1 MGIVNNK
8 LKALFRVSAERE
20 DSEEKKE
27 TEKPR
32 EKKYGVQ
39 QQNPRR
45 GEISSSIFM
54 EKFSHSRNQ
63 TSSALSKKICNGNG
77 FSDRSAYDDVFGGP
91 PKFGV
96 PTISP
101 RVEDYTEIFGSFHA
115 SRASSIPVLDLPAV
129 DEADVFF
136 DVQEVD
142 YSDIFGGFR
151 GLDFAVSYDE
161 LLGQS
166 KDGDDSSEEAWEG
179 PCAGSSARIISPSRS
194 LIISSCLRIG
204 NVISVGA
211 VQYAL
216 PRLVSGHAPILL
228 DGEGIRRG
236 LTPFRF
242 KIMWL
247 KEEGFKDLL
256 KSWWERLKNVGG
268 VDDIDDLA
276 LDFGCKEGNV
286 PSSYLGLPLGSSFK
300 FVATWDGVKGALWN
314 QVISGSMGKEGVVFL
329 GGYKGVWCWFLENYK
344 EGLGSCEWTPA
355 ETGSL
360 SEESDYSGKNESMSY
375 GDAHQSFDDG
385 KDFNISF
392 HKANQRSKGDMSNG
406 AHVTQLDAVPGYT
419 VVVDGTPLQKTN
431 YENPP
436 LWVTGD
442 ISLSRSFGGGK
453 IEEKHLWKTMSY
465 PQNSNDG
472 MHTFEIE
479 PQVGYGENGSHSSET
494 FITVSE
500 ISLRT
505 QPSPV
510 PPPLRPP
517 PIVDVKKGDSS
528 RSASQLKA
536 NKNYAF
542 EGTAGGSSPGSSPP
556 FFDVEVDASS
566 SAAASAAAMK
576 EAMEKAQA
584 KLKNAKEI
592 MERRKEG
599 LQSRTKLGSRNDTKH
614 KEGKLSSISNSLKD
628 EKVQGSCET
637 PKDFVR
643 EASQKEMKTTQVLS
657 DSREGEAFLNVAK
670 KSAEGRHGK
679 ESWSSQ
685 ESYKTEGTGK
695 WKEATEFMNLQKEK
709 RAAIESF
716 EQQEE
721 SDKKTNAAQE
731 AHGWEENEAKEACR
745 HEEHEK
751 VEVAHVLCG
760 WKENEKT
767 WRVGMEHEE
776 AEHKLNVAD
785 EWEEHDILIEIQ
797 QKQNEVEVKEAMKQE
812 NERKLKEAKE
822 RTGNERK
829 LKKARENEKALKWQ
843 ENEKKKK
850 EAREREEN
858 ERRLKVALDW
868 EENEKKQKEACE
880 REENE
885 KRLKQAIEQE
895 ENEKRL
901 KEALKQEQILKKQ
914 KEACEREENDKRLK
928 EALEH
933 EENEK
938 KQKAHEKRL
947 KEACERE
954 EIEKKLKDAREREEI
969 EKRRK
974 DVHRQAEDKR
984 RLNKTHE
991 RKESEKRLEEMPE
1004 WEETDKRLKEATK
1017 LEESEKRPGD
1027 SGDVEELKGLKK
1039 AHDQIVNENEKK
1051 LKSCQGTYAQMEE
1064 NNFKATD
1071 EACKLHENKNIQAA
1085 QVAPKYEVNSLEANQ
1100 EALGQEEKLKIAAES
1115 QGIHKDFKAVEMENI
1130 LVEEI
1135 FEASGMADG
1144 DAEQEKNKIRMD
1156 NSTGSVLLDENVKKS
1171 LEAGIGIGIGQAH
1184 LEKNLRAAQMAS
1196 NPEDLKKN
1204 FTSEW
1209 GEGEKSMKQTSV
1221 SFEPEDSKD
1230 KFRPSQV
1237 LKEWVENGKKVEAA
1251 QTATLEGKGNI
1262 QKTAQQVSN
1271 GQSTEK
1277 KEKNINETPTLEERE
1292 REERMKRE
1300 RELEKDRLR
1309 KLEEEREREREREK
1323 DRMAVDRATREAR
1336 DRAYVEARERAER
1349 AAVEK
1354 ATAEAR
1360 QRALTEARER
1370 LEKACA
1376 EAREKT
1382 LSDKTSIEARL
1393 RAERAAVERATAEA
1407 RERAFEKAMAE
1418 KAVSDAR
1425 ERMERSVSDKFSASS
1440 RNSGLRQ
1447 SSSSSDLQDLQS
1459 QSTGSSSGSR
1469 YPYSSV
1475 YGASYNTEKSEGVEG
1490 ESAQRCKARLE
1501 RYRRT
1506 ADRAAKALA
1515 EKNKRDL
1522 LAQREQAERNRLAE
1536 TLDADVKRWSSGKKG
1551 TCVHCFQH
1559 CNIMILSQQS
1569 IRQILGPDSGWQPI
1583 PLTDVITA
1591 VAVKKA
1597 YRKATLCVHPDKLQQ
1612 RGASIQQKYICE
1624 KVFDLLKASKLSM
1637 ITNMLYGNS

>member
-1 MGIVNNK
+1 
-8 LKALFRVSAERE
+8 
-20 DSEEKKE
+20 
-27 TEKPR
+27 
-32 EKKYGVQ
+32 
-39 QQNPRR
+39 
-45 GEISSSIFM
+45 M

-115 SRASSIPVLDLPAV
+115 SRTSSIPVLDLPAV

-142 YSDIFGGFR
+142 YSDIFGGFG
-151 GLDFAVSYDE
+151 GLDFAVSHEE
-161 LLGQS
+161 LLGRS
-166 KDGDDSSEEAWEG
+166 KDGDDSSEEA
-179 PCAGSSARIISPSRS
+179 
-194 LIISSCLRIG
+194 
-204 NVISVGA
+204 
-211 VQYAL
+211 
-216 PRLVSGHAPILL
+216 
-228 DGEGIRRG
+228 
-236 LTPFRF
+236 
-242 KIMWL
+242 
-247 KEEGFKDLL
+247 
-256 KSWWERLKNVGG
+256 
-268 VDDIDDLA
+268 
-276 LDFGCKEGNV
+276 
-286 PSSYLGLPLGSSFK
+286 
-300 FVATWDGVKGALWN
+300 
-314 QVISGSMGKEGVVFL
+314 
-329 GGYKGVWCWFLENYK
+329 
-344 EGLGSCEWTPA
+344 WTPA

-375 GDAHQSFDDG
+375 GDAHQSFDD
-385 KDFNISF
+385 
-392 HKANQRSKGDMSNG
+392 
-406 AHVTQLDAVPGYT
+406 
-419 VVVDGTPLQKTN
+419 
-431 YENPP
+431 
-436 LWVTGD
+436 
-442 ISLSRSFGGGK
+442 
-453 IEEKHLWKTMSY
+453 
-465 PQNSNDG
+465 
-472 MHTFEIE
+472 
-479 PQVGYGENGSHSSET
+479 
-494 FITVSE
+494 
-500 ISLRT
+500 
-505 QPSPV
+505 
-510 PPPLRPP
+510 
-517 PIVDVKKGDSS
+517 
-528 RSASQLKA
+528 
-536 NKNYAF
+536 
-542 EGTAGGSSPGSSPP
+542 GGSSPGSSPP

-584 KLKNAKEI
+584 KLKSAKEL

-614 KEGKLSSISNSLKD
+614 KEGKSSSISNSLKD

-637 PKDFVR
+637 PKNFVR
-643 EASQKEMKTTQVLS
+643 EASQKEMKTTQVLP
-657 DSREGEAFLNVAK
+657 DSQEGEAFLNVAK

-695 WKEATEFMNLQKEK
+695 WKEATEFYELVRGDKFRKEQANNEKVLVKNKKVIESRQKEK

-721 SDKKTNAAQE
+721 SDQKINAAQE
-731 AHGWEENEAKEACR
+731 AHGWEENEQRSAKEACR
-745 HEEHEK
+745 HEENEK
-751 VEVAHVLCG
+751 VEVAHVFRG

-767 WRVGMEHEE
+767 WRVGLEHEE

-829 LKKARENEKALKWQ
+829 LKKARENEKSEKRLKEALEREETEKKLKAENEKRLEALKWQ
-843 ENEKKKK
+843 ENEKNKK
-850 EAREREEN
+850 EVREREEN

-868 EENEKKQKEACE
+868 EENEKKQKEAAE

-885 KRLKQAIEQE
+885 KRLKQATEQE

-914 KEACEREENDKRLK
+914 KEACEREENEKRLK
-928 EALEH
+928 KAVER

-954 EIEKKLKDAREREEI
+954 EIEKKLKDTREREEI

-974 DVHRQAEDKR
+974 DVHRQAEDKK

-1017 LEESEKRPGD
+1017 LEESEKRAGD
-1027 SGDVEELKGLKK
+1027 SGDVEELKGHKK

-1051 LKSCQGTYAQMEE
+1051 LKSCQGTCAQMEE

-1085 QVAPKYEVNSLEANQ
+1085 QVAHKYEVNSLEANQ

-1115 QGIHKDFKAVEMENI
+1115 QGIHKDFKAVEMENVP
-1130 LVEEI
+1130 VEEI

-1144 DAEQEKNKIRMD
+1144 DA
-1156 NSTGSVLLDENVKKS
+1156 ENVKKS

-1184 LEKNLRAAQMAS
+1184 LEKNLRAAQMDS
-1196 NPEDLKKN
+1196 NPEDQKKN
-1204 FTSEW
+1204 LTSEW

-1221 SFEPEDSKD
+1221 SFEPKDSKD
-1230 KFRPSQV
+1230 KFRSSQV
-1237 LKEWVENGKKVEAA
+1237 LKEWVENGKKLEAA
-1251 QTATLEGKGNI
+1251 QPATLEGKGNI

-1382 LSDKTSIEARL
+1382 LSDKTSIESRL

-1501 RYRRT
+1501 RCRRT

-1536 TLDADVKRWSSGKKG
+1536 TLDADVKRWSNGKEG
-1551 TCVHCFQH
+1551 
-1559 CNIMILSQQS
+1559 NLRALLSTLQY
-1569 IRQILGPDSGWQPI
+1569 ILGPDSGWQPI

-1624 KVFDLLKASKLSM
+1624 KVFDLLKEAWNKF
-1637 ITNMLYGNS
+1637 NSEER

>member
-1 MGIVNNK
+1 MGIVNDK

-77 FSDRSAYDDVFGGP
+77 FSD
-91 PKFGV
+91 
-96 PTISP
+96 
-101 RVEDYTEIFGSFHA
+101 SFHA

-256 KSWWERLKNVGG
+256 KSWWERVGGAFLRGGVFWVLVEMKHQEFHKYDNFVKSSNATFLVLIPKKGGVEDLRDFKPISLVSGLYKWLTKVLTNRLKNVGG

-643 EASQKEMKTTQVLS
+643 EASQKEMKTTQVLP

-695 WKEATEFMNLQKEK
+695 WKEATEFYELVRGDKFRKEQANNEKVLVKNKKVIESRQKEK

-751 VEVAHVLCG
+751 VEVAHVFCG

-829 LKKARENEKALKWQ
+829 LKKARENEK
-843 ENEKKKK
+843 
-850 EAREREEN
+850 RRN

-1039 AHDQIVNENEKK
+1039 AHDQIV
-1051 LKSCQGTYAQMEE
+1051 
-1064 NNFKATD
+1064 
-1071 EACKLHENKNIQAA
+1071 
-1085 QVAPKYEVNSLEANQ
+1085 
-1100 EALGQEEKLKIAAES
+1100 
-1115 QGIHKDFKAVEMENI
+1115 
-1130 LVEEI
+1130 
-1135 FEASGMADG
+1135 
-1144 DAEQEKNKIRMD
+1144 
-1156 NSTGSVLLDENVKKS
+1156 
-1171 LEAGIGIGIGQAH
+1171 
-1184 LEKNLRAAQMAS
+1184 
-1196 NPEDLKKN
+1196 
-1204 FTSEW
+1204 
-1209 GEGEKSMKQTSV
+1209 MK
-1221 SFEPEDSKD
+1221 
-1230 KFRPSQV
+1230 
-1237 LKEWVENGKKVEAA
+1237 
-1251 QTATLEGKGNI
+1251 
-1262 QKTAQQVSN
+1262 
-1271 GQSTEK
+1271 
-1277 KEKNINETPTLEERE
+1277 
-1292 REERMKRE
+1292 MKR
-1300 RELEKDRLR
+1300 
-1309 KLEEEREREREREK
+1309 
-1323 DRMAVDRATREAR
+1323 
-1336 DRAYVEARERAER
+1336 
-1349 AAVEK
+1349 
-1354 ATAEAR
+1354 
-1360 QRALTEARER
+1360 
-1370 LEKACA
+1370 
-1376 EAREKT
+1376 
-1382 LSDKTSIEARL
+1382 
-1393 RAERAAVERATAEA
+1393 
-1407 RERAFEKAMAE
+1407 
-1418 KAVSDAR
+1418 
-1425 ERMERSVSDKFSASS
+1425 
-1440 RNSGLRQ
+1440 N
-1447 SSSSSDLQDLQS
+1447 
-1459 QSTGSSSGSR
+1459 
-1469 YPYSSV
+1469 
-1475 YGASYNTEKSEGVEG
+1475 
-1490 ESAQRCKARLE
+1490 
-1501 RYRRT
+1501 
-1506 ADRAAKALA
+1506 
-1515 EKNKRDL
+1515 
-1522 LAQREQAERNRLAE
+1522 
-1536 TLDADVKRWSSGKKG
+1536 
-1551 TCVHCFQH
+1551 
-1559 CNIMILSQQS
+1559 
-1569 IRQILGPDSGWQPI
+1569 
-1583 PLTDVITA
+1583 
-1591 VAVKKA
+1591 
-1597 YRKATLCVHPDKLQQ
+1597 
-1612 RGASIQQKYICE
+1612 
-1624 KVFDLLKASKLSM
+1624 
-1637 ITNMLYGNS
+1637 

>member
-1 MGIVNNK
+1 
-8 LKALFRVSAERE
+8 
-20 DSEEKKE
+20 
-27 TEKPR
+27 
-32 EKKYGVQ
+32 
-39 QQNPRR
+39 
-45 GEISSSIFM
+45 M

-115 SRASSIPVLDLPAV
+115 SRTSSIPVLDLPAV

-142 YSDIFGGFR
+142 YSDIFGGFG
-151 GLDFAVSYDE
+151 GLDFAVSHEE
-161 LLGQS
+161 LLGRS
-166 KDGDDSSEEAWEG
+166 KDGDDSSEEA
-179 PCAGSSARIISPSRS
+179 
-194 LIISSCLRIG
+194 
-204 NVISVGA
+204 
-211 VQYAL
+211 
-216 PRLVSGHAPILL
+216 
-228 DGEGIRRG
+228 
-236 LTPFRF
+236 
-242 KIMWL
+242 
-247 KEEGFKDLL
+247 
-256 KSWWERLKNVGG
+256 
-268 VDDIDDLA
+268 
-276 LDFGCKEGNV
+276 
-286 PSSYLGLPLGSSFK
+286 
-300 FVATWDGVKGALWN
+300 
-314 QVISGSMGKEGVVFL
+314 
-329 GGYKGVWCWFLENYK
+329 
-344 EGLGSCEWTPA
+344 WTPA

-385 KDFNISF
+385 KDFNISY

-419 VVVDGTPLQKTN
+419 VVVDGTPLQKKN

-436 LWVTGD
+436 LRVTGD

-584 KLKNAKEI
+584 KLKSAKEL

-614 KEGKLSSISNSLKD
+614 KEGKSSSISNSLKD

-637 PKDFVR
+637 PKNFVR
-643 EASQKEMKTTQVLS
+643 EASQKEMKTTQVLP
-657 DSREGEAFLNVAK
+657 DSQEGEAFLNVAK

-695 WKEATEFMNLQKEK
+695 WKEATEFYELVRGDKFRKEQANNEKVLVKNKKVIESRQKEK

-721 SDKKTNAAQE
+721 SDQKINAAQE
-731 AHGWEENEAKEACR
+731 AHGWEENEQRSAKEACR
-745 HEEHEK
+745 HEENEK
-751 VEVAHVLCG
+751 VEVAHVFRG

-767 WRVGMEHEE
+767 WRVGLEHEE

-829 LKKARENEKALKWQ
+829 LKKARENEKSEKRLKEALEREETEKKLKAENEKRLEALKWQ
-843 ENEKKKK
+843 ENEKNKK
-850 EAREREEN
+850 EVREREEN

-868 EENEKKQKEACE
+868 EENEKKQKEAAE

-885 KRLKQAIEQE
+885 KRLKQATEQE

-914 KEACEREENDKRLK
+914 KEACEREENEKRLK
-928 EALEH
+928 KAVER

-954 EIEKKLKDAREREEI
+954 EIEKKLKDTREREEI

-974 DVHRQAEDKR
+974 DVHRQAEDKK

-1017 LEESEKRPGD
+1017 LEESEKRAGD
-1027 SGDVEELKGLKK
+1027 SGDVEELKGHKK

-1051 LKSCQGTYAQMEE
+1051 LKSCQGTCAQMEE

-1085 QVAPKYEVNSLEANQ
+1085 QVAHKYEVNSLEANQ

-1115 QGIHKDFKAVEMENI
+1115 QGIHKDFKAVEMENVP
-1130 LVEEI
+1130 VEEI

-1144 DAEQEKNKIRMD
+1144 DA
-1156 NSTGSVLLDENVKKS
+1156 ENVKKS

-1184 LEKNLRAAQMAS
+1184 LEKNLRAAQMDS
-1196 NPEDLKKN
+1196 NPEDQKKN
-1204 FTSEW
+1204 LTSEW

-1221 SFEPEDSKD
+1221 SFEPKDSKD
-1230 KFRPSQV
+1230 KFRSSQV
-1237 LKEWVENGKKVEAA
+1237 LKEWVENGKKLEAA
-1251 QTATLEGKGNI
+1251 QPATLEGKGNI

-1382 LSDKTSIEARL
+1382 LSDKTSIESRL

-1447 SSSSSDLQDLQS
+1447 SSSSSDLQS

-1501 RYRRT
+1501 RCRRT

-1536 TLDADVKRWSSGKKG
+1536 TLDADVKRWSNGKEG
-1551 TCVHCFQH
+1551 
-1559 CNIMILSQQS
+1559 NLRALLSTLQY
-1569 IRQILGPDSGWQPI
+1569 ILGPDSGWQPI

-1624 KVFDLLKASKLSM
+1624 KVFDLLKEAWNKF
-1637 ITNMLYGNS
+1637 NSEER

>member
-1 MGIVNNK
+1 MHTVD
-8 LKALFRVSAERE
+8 L
-20 DSEEKKE
+20 
-27 TEKPR
+27 T
-32 EKKYGVQ
+32 
-39 QQNPRR
+39 
-45 GEISSSIFM
+45 SIFV
-54 EKFSHSRNQ
+54 S
-63 TSSALSKKICNGNG
+63 
-77 FSDRSAYDDVFGGP
+77 
-91 PKFGV
+91 
-96 PTISP
+96 
-101 RVEDYTEIFGSFHA
+101 
-115 SRASSIPVLDLPAV
+115 
-129 DEADVFF
+129 
-136 DVQEVD
+136 VQ
-142 YSDIFGGFR
+142 
-151 GLDFAVSYDE
+151 
-161 LLGQS
+161 
-166 KDGDDSSEEAWEG
+166 
-179 PCAGSSARIISPSRS
+179 
-194 LIISSCLRIG
+194 SCLSLYKQKQMEVIIG
-204 NVISVGA
+204 FN
-211 VQYAL
+211 AL
-216 PRLVSGHAPILL
+216 KLEFDHTMHL
-228 DGEGIRRG
+228 
-236 LTPFRF
+236 
-242 KIMWL
+242 
-247 KEEGFKDLL
+247 
-256 KSWWERLKNVGG
+256 
-268 VDDIDDLA
+268 
-276 LDFGCKEGNV
+276 CC
-286 PSSYLGLPLGSSFK
+286 
-300 FVATWDGVKGALWN
+300 
-314 QVISGSMGKEGVVFL
+314 FL
-329 GGYKGVWCWFLENYK
+329 MYR
-344 EGLGSCEWTPA
+344 TPA

-643 EASQKEMKTTQVLS
+643 EASQKEMKTTQVLP

-695 WKEATEFMNLQKEK
+695 WKEATEFYELVRGDKFRKEQANNEKVLVKNKKVIESRQKEK

-751 VEVAHVLCG
+751 VEVAHVFCG

-829 LKKARENEKALKWQ
+829 LKKARENEKSEKRLKEALEQEETEKKLKAENEKRLEALKWQ

-885 KRLKQAIEQE
+885 KRLKQVIEQE

-1447 SSSSSDLQDLQS
+1447 SSSSSVSASLIS
-1459 QSTGSSSGSR
+1459 VFSMN
-1469 YPYSSV
+1469 YSFFNSMV
-1475 YGASYNTEKSEGVEG
+1475 N
-1490 ESAQRCKARLE
+1490 
-1501 RYRRT
+1501 
-1506 ADRAAKALA
+1506 
-1515 EKNKRDL
+1515 
-1522 LAQREQAERNRLAE
+1522 
-1536 TLDADVKRWSSGKKG
+1536 
-1551 TCVHCFQH
+1551 
-1559 CNIMILSQQS
+1559 
-1569 IRQILGPDSGWQPI
+1569 GW
-1583 PLTDVITA
+1583 
-1591 VAVKKA
+1591 
-1597 YRKATLCVHPDKLQQ
+1597 
-1612 RGASIQQKYICE
+1612 
-1624 KVFDLLKASKLSM
+1624 
-1637 ITNMLYGNS
+1637 